1 MRCRNLT
8 VSNTRTVLLTPEIYV
23 NQNVYEQLVDLLLE
37 TLRGA
42 RKCSRAVPQCSLCHC
57 LGAARP
63 PCSIQGLGEALAP
76 LAAKSRA
83 VFGSVWLLEHCE

>member
-23 NQNVYEQLVDLLLE
+23 NQNVYEQLVDLMLE

-42 RKCSRAVPQCSLCHC
+42 RKCGQCC
-57 LGAARP
+57 LSTARLP
-63 PCSIQGLGEALAP
+63 WSIMELGEALAP
-76 LAAKSRA
+76 LAAKRR
-83 VFGSVWLLEHCE
+83 VMFGLVWLLEHCE

>member
-23 NQNVYEQLVDLLLE
+23 NQNVYEQLVDLMLE

-42 RKCSRAVPQCSLCHC
+42 RKCGRVMLLPQRCEV
-57 LGAARP
+57 A
-63 PCSIQGLGEALAP
+63 
-76 LAAKSRA
+76 
-83 VFGSVWLLEHCE
+83 LEHCGVG

>member
-23 NQNVYEQLVDLLLE
+23 NQNVYEQLVDLMLE

-42 RKCSRAVPQCSLCHC
+42 RKCGQVVPLPQCFE
-57 LGAARP
+57 AA
-63 PCSIQGLGEALAP
+63 
-76 LAAKSRA
+76 
-83 VFGSVWLLEHCE
+83 LEHH